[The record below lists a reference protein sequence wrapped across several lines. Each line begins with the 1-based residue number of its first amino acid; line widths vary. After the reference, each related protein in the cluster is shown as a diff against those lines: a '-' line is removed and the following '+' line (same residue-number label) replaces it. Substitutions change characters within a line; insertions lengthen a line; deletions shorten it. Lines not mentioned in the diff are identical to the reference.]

1 MPPRTASLARRL
13 AAMTY
18 EGLVVAA
25 ILLIA
30 SFPFAGASTARLE
43 GITRHLFQ
51 AYLFLVLG
59 LYFVWCWR
67 RGGQTLPMKAWK
79 LRLVDRGDATPAT
92 SRAILRYA
100 LAALALGSSAVAA
113 LVLWRHPRELAGWLA
128 LAPGL
133 VTILWSQAD
142 ADGQFLHDRLAGTR
156 IVPAAPVT
164 DAPPT
169 TSWPPPPAGT
179 GR

>member
-1 MPPRTASLARRL
+1 MKPAGGEGTPPIAAASLVRRL
-13 AAMTY
+13 AAMAY

-30 SFPFAGASTARLE
+30 AFPFAGAATARLD
-43 GITRHLFQ
+43 GPTRHLFQ
-51 AYLFLVLG
+51 AYLVLVVG

-79 LRLVDRGDATPAT
+79 LRVVDARGRPLATP
-92 SRAILRYA
+92 RAILRYA

-113 LVLWRHPRELAGWLA
+113 AVLLRHPRESAAWAA

-133 VTILWSQAD
+133 VTLLWSTID
-142 ADGQFLHDRLAGTR
+142 RDRQFLHDRLAGTR
-156 IVPAAPVT
+156 IVAAEPSGQ
-164 DAPPT
+164 DA
-169 TSWPPPPAGT
+169 
-179 GR
+179 

>member
-1 MPPRTASLARRL
+1 MPPPAGASLLRRL
-13 AAMTY
+13 AAMVY

-30 SFPFAGASTARLE
+30 GFPFAGASIGRLE
-43 GITRHLFQ
+43 GLTRHLFQ

-79 LRLVDRGDATPAT
+79 LRVVDARGRPLET

-113 LVLWRHPRELAGWLA
+113 MMASERRTSNSLTIRPARSATVRSTGSSRNGASNCDVRLVAVL
-128 LAPGL
+128 
-133 VTILWSQAD
+133 
-142 ADGQFLHDRLAGTR
+142 
-156 IVPAAPVT
+156 PANNSARVIT
-164 DAPPT
+164 E
-169 TSWPPPPAGT
+169 
-179 GR
+179 